1 MSFQERRT
9 VMKVDTTAAKQMDVR
24 AGIYRVIAAAEGL
37 LILAVG
43 FGMLAWPFGW
53 FAVAPEGLDPEP
65 VRWYAGMFAA
75 TMSIFLAAPILATL
89 RRPRERA
96 GLVQYAVAGMGVVS
110 VGSLFVYG
118 FDLSS
123 VVMVAV
129 LIAAYPA
136 PGLLL
141 RFTGV
146 GVDRVLMGATLI
158 AVLALVPFVQ
168 DTVRMNASDAGSYI
182 QEDGIYWSALWLLCY
197 TVVGGTLA
205 SLRVRGWQILLSILG
220 AGFVYLGA
228 ASIAVPDHAGS
239 WGYGMGIVAI
249 TAGSGAIVY
258 ARRAQ
263 TSKVTDR
270 APRYA
275 LTNNGVQ
282 G

>member
-1 MSFQERRT
+1 MPGYTMEWT
-9 VMKVDTTAAKQMDVR
+9 KKDVR
-24 AGIYRVIAAAEGL
+24 TGIYRVIATMEGL
-37 LILAVG
+37 LIVAIG

-53 FAVAPEGLDPEP
+53 FLVAPEGLDPEP

-75 TMSIFLAAPILATL
+75 TMSIFLAAPILASV
-89 RRPRERA
+89 RRPRDRA
-96 GLVQYAVAGMGVVS
+96 GLVQHGVAAMAVVS

-123 VVMVAV
+123 VVMIAV
-129 LIAAYPA
+129 LVAAYPA
-136 PGLLL
+136 PRLLL
-141 RFTGV
+141 KSTGA
-146 GVDRVLMGATLI
+146 GVDRALMGATLI
-158 AVLALVPFVQ
+158 SVLALVPFVQ

-197 TVVGGTLA
+197 TAVGGTLA
-205 SLRVRGWQILLSILG
+205 GLRVRGWQSLLSILG

-239 WGYGMGIVAI
+239 WGYAMGIVAV
-249 TAGSGAIVY
+249 TAGGGAIVY
-258 ARRAQ
+258 ARKAQ
-263 TSKVTDR
+263 PSKVTGP

>member
-1 MSFQERRT
+1 
-9 VMKVDTTAAKQMDVR
+9 MDVR

-37 LILAVG
+37 IILATG

-75 TMSIFLAAPILATL
+75 TMSIFLAAPIMATL
-89 RRPRERA
+89 RRPLERS
-96 GLVQYAVAGMGVVS
+96 GLVQYAVVGMVVVS

-123 VVMVAV
+123 VVMVGV
-129 LIAAYPA
+129 LTAAYPA

-141 RFTGV
+141 RSTGA
-146 GVDRVLMGATLI
+146 GVDRALMGVTLI

-168 DTVRMNASDAGSYI
+168 DTVRMNASDSGSYI
-182 QEDGIYWSALWLLCY
+182 QEYGIYWSALWLLCY
-197 TVVGGTLA
+197 TAVGGTLA
-205 SLRVRGWQILLSILG
+205 GFRVRGWHILLSILG
-220 AGFVYLGA
+220 VGFVYLGA
-228 ASIAVPDHAGS
+228 ASIVVPNHAGS
-239 WGYGMGIVAI
+239 WGYGMGIMAV
-249 TAGSGAIVY
+249 TAGGGAIVY
-258 ARRAQ
+258 ARKAG
-263 TSKVTDR
+263 TSKVTGR

>member
-1 MSFQERRT
+1 MLG
-9 VMKVDTTAAKQMDVR
+9 DTTVGKKKDVR
-24 AGIYRVIAAAEGL
+24 AGIYRVIAAVEGL
-37 LILAVG
+37 LIVAIG

-96 GLVQYAVAGMGVVS
+96 GLVQYAVAGMVVVG

-123 VVMVAV
+123 LVMIAV

-136 PGLLL
+136 PRLLL
-141 RFTGV
+141 KSTGE
-146 GVDRVLMGATLI
+146 GVNRALLGATLI
-158 AVLALVPFVQ
+158 AALALIPFVQ
-168 DTVRMNASDAGSYI
+168 DTVRMNTTDAGSYI
-182 QEDGIYWSALWLLCY
+182 QEDGIYWSALWMLCY

-205 SLRVRGWQILLSILG
+205 SLRVRGWQTLLSILG

-239 WGYGMGIVAI
+239 WGYGMGIVAVV
-249 TAGSGAIVY
+249 AGCGAIVY
-258 ARRAQ
+258 ARRVQA
-263 TSKVTDR
+263 SKVTGR
-270 APRYA
+270 VPQYA
-275 LTNNGVQ
+275 RTNNGVQ